1 MSAEAPLLDWVLHK
15 YPDTPKKRAK
25 EWIQAGRVSVNG
37 VTIRQPHHRLFDP
50 GAALAV
56 SGRQAVT
63 LDCGRDGWAIHPR
76 VTLLYLDTA
85 LAVVNKGSGLLAVS
99 ATPEDL
105 SAQSILKDWLA
116 GKFRGRQAP
125 PTYRQLQ
132 PLPVHR
138 LDLYTTGVFCLALNP
153 AARAALIEQLQSRVM
168 QREYVAYAD
177 GRAKTPAGTWRDW
190 LKLDTDGLSQTV
202 VPAETPEAEEAITHY
217 ETIAEFPLLRGFV
230 TKLRLRLETGRKHQ
244 IRVQAAAAGLPLI
257 GDRTYHPHYAGEFPR
272 QALHAETLR
281 LEHPERPG
289 IQLAWTAP
297 LPDDLRQLQAA
308 LQSNR
313 PV

>member
-1 MSAEAPLLDWVLHK
+1 
-15 YPDTPKKRAK
+15 
-25 EWIQAGRVSVNG
+25 
-37 VTIRQPHHRLFDP
+37 
-50 GAALAV
+50 
-56 SGRQAVT
+56 
-63 LDCGRDGWAIHPR
+63 
-76 VTLLYLDTA
+76 
-85 LAVVNKGSGLLAVS
+85 
-99 ATPEDL
+99 
-105 SAQSILKDWLA
+105 
-116 GKFRGRQAP
+116 
-125 PTYRQLQ
+125 
-132 PLPVHR
+132 
-138 LDLYTTGVFCLALNP
+138 
-153 AARAALIEQLQSRVM
+153 M